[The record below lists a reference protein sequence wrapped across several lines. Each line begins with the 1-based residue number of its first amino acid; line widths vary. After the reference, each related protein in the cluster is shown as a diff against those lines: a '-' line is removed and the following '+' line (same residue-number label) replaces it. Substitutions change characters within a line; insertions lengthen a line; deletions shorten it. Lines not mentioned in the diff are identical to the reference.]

1 MEDIEVI
8 VLNDN
13 KYYVMDR
20 IINDSNTYVVLLNI
34 NDENDLCVRKEVTIE
49 DKKHLAMLDN
59 EEELK
64 NILNIFA
71 NK

>member
-1 MEDIEVI
+1 MEDIEVV

-20 IINDSNTYVVLLNI
+20 ISYNSNAYLILLNI
-34 NDENDLCVRKEVTIE
+34 NDENDLCVRKEVFKD

-64 NILNIFA
+64 NVLNLFA